1 MALVGAQALKQDF
14 RAINN
19 AVQNSLRRAAI
30 AGAMVVRE
38 EARRR
43 APKKT
48 GHGAKY
54 IIAKRGR
61 GKVGLGSAAVGF
73 AKPAFYLLFFEK
85 GARPHFI
92 PASLVTKVRDPK
104 TRSIIRKVSK
114 KRAVLVTSTGRFVA
128 HRVAGAKGKV
138 GVWSL
143 GVRRAPFL
151 VDALTQSASTVV
163 TRMGEVFNEVI
174 AASIKKK
181 GLA

>member
-1 MALVGAQALKQDF
+1 MALLGAQALKRDF

-43 APKKT
+43 APRKT
-48 GHGAKY
+48 GHGARY

-61 GKVGLGSAAVGF
+61 GRAGLGNAAVGF

-92 PASLVTKVRDPK
+92 PASLITKVRDPK

-114 KRAVLVTSTGRFVA
+114 KRAVLVTNAGRFVA
-128 HRVAGAKGKV
+128 HRMAGAKGKV
-138 GVWSL
+138 GVWSP
-143 GVRRAPFL
+143 GIRRAPFL
-151 VDALTQSASTVV
+151 ADALTQSASAVV
-163 TRMGEVFNEVI
+163 TRMGEVFN
-174 AASIKKK
+174 AAMNAAIEKK